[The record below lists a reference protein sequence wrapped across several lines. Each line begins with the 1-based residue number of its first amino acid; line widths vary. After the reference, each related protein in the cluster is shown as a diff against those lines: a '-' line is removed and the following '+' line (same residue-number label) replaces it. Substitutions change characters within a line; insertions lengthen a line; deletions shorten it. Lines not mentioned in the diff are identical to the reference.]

1 MSHDNA
7 APYLIAAVDQY
18 RAHLHELVDSA
29 RRHLPHCPYPPVL
42 ACPGDA
48 VIHRLEQHTSRATI
62 ELLLGLAIGEL
73 ATAATGTGDTTTTT
87 IEGIST

>member
-7 APYLIAAVDQY
+7 PPNLVAAVDQY

-29 RRHLPHCPYPPVL
+29 RRHLPHCPYSPVL
-42 ACPGDA
+42 ACPGDQ
-48 VIHRLEQHTSRATI
+48 VVHRLEQHTSRATI

-73 ATAATGTGDTTTTT
+73 AATGTGDTT
-87 IEGIST
+87 IEGISE

>member
-7 APYLIAAVDQY
+7 PPNLVAAVDQH

-29 RRHLPHCPYPPVL
+29 RRHLARCPYPPVL
-42 ACPGDA
+42 ACPGDE
-48 VIHRLEQHTSRATI
+48 VIHRLEQHTSRVTL

-73 ATAATGTGDTTTTT
+73 AANGTDDTT